1 VLRGACFKFHVSSF
15 RSRVTLFTCL
25 LVYLFPFVPVYLYPM
40 TTYISRRLLQAVP
53 IMLLLSVF
61 LFGVVRLMPGG
72 PLAQAERN
80 PNVTKEQLAAMRVR
94 LGLDQPLPIQYAK
107 WIRAFVFEGD
117 WGYSIK
123 FRRPV
128 ADMIWERL
136 PATLL
141 LFGIGF
147 LVTLLIAI
155 PIGVYSAIKPYSWF
169 DNLVTTLSFAGQSV
183 PVYWLGL
190 LLIVVFY
197 LNVKN
202 PWGEGGLFPAGG
214 MYTVG
219 KEGDILDLIWH
230 LVMPV
235 IAVTVG
241 WIAWYS
247 RFLRSSMRDVLN
259 EDYIRT
265 ARAKGLPLRL
275 VHFRHG
281 LRNALLPLVTLMAL
295 DLPAVFGGAVFI
307 ETIFSWPGMGR
318 LFWDAARGRDYP
330 VLLAVVMIQAAL
342 ILFFNLIADILY
354 GFLDPRIRYD

>member
-1 VLRGACFKFHVSSF
+1 V
-15 RSRVTLFTCL
+15 
-25 LVYLFPFVPVYLYPM
+25 
-40 TTYISRRLLQAVP
+40 
-53 IMLLLSVF
+53 
-61 LFGVVRLMPGG
+61 
-72 PLAQAERN
+72 
-80 PNVTKEQLAAMRVR
+80 
-94 LGLDQPLPIQYAK
+94 K
-107 WIRAFVFEGD
+107 WIKAFVLEGD

-128 ADMIWERL
+128 ADMISERL

-141 LFGIGF
+141 LFGVGF

-155 PIGVYSAIKPYSWF
+155 PVGVYSALKPYSFF

-190 LLIVVFY
+190 LLIVIFY
-197 LNVKN
+197 LLVKN
-202 PWGEGGLFPAGG
+202 PFGTGPLFPAGG

-219 KEGDILDLIWH
+219 KEGNVLDLIWH
-230 LVMPV
+230 LVLPI
-235 IAVTVG
+235 IAVSAG
-241 WIAWYS
+241 WVAWYS

-259 EDYIRT
+259 EDYMRT

-281 LRNALLPLVTLMAL
+281 LRNALLPLVTMMAL
-295 DLPAVFGGAVFI
+295 DLPSVFGGAVFI

-330 VLLAVVMIQAAL
+330 VLLAVVMIEAAL
-342 ILFFNLIADILY
+342 ILVFNLLADVLY

>member
-1 VLRGACFKFHVSSF
+1 
-15 RSRVTLFTCL
+15 
-25 LVYLFPFVPVYLYPM
+25 M
-40 TTYISRRLLQAVP
+40 TTYITRRLLQAIP

-80 PNVTKEQLAAMRVR
+80 PNVTPEKLAAMRVR
-94 LGLDQPLPIQYAK
+94 LGLDQPLPFQYVK
-107 WIRAFVFEGD
+107 WIRAFVLEGD

-128 ADMIWERL
+128 AEMIWERL

-155 PIGVYSAIKPYSWF
+155 PVGVYSAIKPYSLF
-169 DNLVTTLSFAGQSV
+169 DNIITALSFAGQSV

-190 LLIVVFY
+190 LLILIFY
-197 LNVKN
+197 LGLQN
-202 PWGEGGLFPAGG
+202 PFGEGPMFPVGG
-214 MYTVG
+214 MYTIG
-219 KEGDILDLIWH
+219 KEDDLLDLIWH
-230 LVMPV
+230 LVLPV
-235 IAVTVG
+235 AATSVG
-241 WIAWYS
+241 WVAWYS
-247 RFLRSSMRDVLN
+247 RFLRSSMRDILN
-259 EDYIRT
+259 EDFIRT
-265 ARAKGLPLRL
+265 ARAKGLHLRA
-275 VHFRHG
+275 VHFKHA

-295 DLPAVFGGAVFI
+295 DLPTIFGGAVFI

-330 VLLAVVMIQAAL
+330 VLLASVMIQAAL
-342 ILFFNLIADILY
+342 ILLFNLVADILY